1 MYYLARYNIATLTKR
16 GANTYLTSYT
26 QEQKALSKYI
36 LSNNKPSDDD
46 IEEIK
51 QIKHTSNDVKT
62 KQWQYK
68 PRTTQTEKNEC
79 CIMEYSIPNK
89 NTIHC
94 YCFNKEIENTK

>member
-1 MYYLARYNIATLTKR
+1 MYYLARFNIATFTKK
-16 GANTYLTSYT
+16 GASTYLTSYT
-26 QEQKALSKYI
+26 QEQKALSKYV
-36 LSNNKPSDDD
+36 LSINKPSDDD
-46 IEEIK
+46 IEHSNHN
-51 QIKHTSNDVKT
+51 KHTSNDLKT
-62 KQWQYK
+62 KQCQYK